1 MNERD
6 DHTFALVEAANPVAA
21 DDLRRELGE
30 AGLDAARA
38 RVDRRLELTGDTA
51 APPRPGATARH
62 SWSRRRLRLAGAA
75 AACLVVGVAAL
86 AALPEGNGRLSALD
100 AVAAVAAGQPA
111 PETAVGSYTHLRER
125 QGGGIEPWPAGLVAG
140 PLPSTT
146 EFWIGPDGSGRVIRT
161 TATGET
167 ERPTGDGWRRTGDT
181 WTNDQRFGARRF
193 PKVYRSVSPSVL
205 DLRVDTLP
213 TEPNVLAALLRRK
226 LAEAAADDDPETGF
240 AGGPHASSGELLI
253 VIGQT
258 LAHPLAPPE
267 LRSALYEVA
276 GTLEGVQVDE
286 HGHDPSGR
294 PAAVIRLNE
303 TAKSG
308 TANRSELF
316 FDRRTSAMLA
326 TQSTT
331 VEFVPAGP
339 IATPDPPG
347 GTPLPTPDPDRT
359 QPADPDPSECGT
371 VEDPCPAKV
380 APVPPSEGD
389 NDPAVRTTFTYFT
402 IYDQR
407 GTVDSVHA
415 RP

>member
-6 DHTFALVEAANPVAA
+6 DHTFALLEAANPVAA

-38 RVDRRLELTGDTA
+38 RVDRRLELTGDTE
-51 APPRPGATARH
+51 APPRLGPTARH

-75 AACLVVGVAAL
+75 AACLGAGVVAL
-86 AALPEGNGRLSALD
+86 AVLPEGNGRLSALD
-100 AVAAVAAGQPA
+100 AVAAVAAAQPA
-111 PETAVGSYTHLRER
+111 PRAPAGSYTHLRER
-125 QGGGIEPWPAGLVAG
+125 QGGRIEPWPAGLVAG
-140 PLPSTT
+140 PLPSTA

-161 TATGET
+161 MKTATGET
-167 ERPTGDGWRRTGDT
+167 PTGDGWKRTGDT
-181 WTNDQRFGARRF
+181 WTNDQRFGANRF
-193 PKVYRSVSPSVL
+193 STVYRNVRPSVL

-213 TEPNVLAALLRRK
+213 TEPNTLAAQLRQE

-240 AGGPHASSGELLI
+240 AGGSHASSGELLI

-258 LAHPLAPPE
+258 LAHPLARPE

-276 GTLEGVQVDE
+276 GTLEGVEVDE

-294 PAAVIRLNE
+294 PAAVISLDE

-316 FDRRTSAMLA
+316 FDPRTSALLA

-347 GTPLPTPDPDRT
+347 GTPIPTPDPART
-359 QPADPDPSECGT
+359 QPADPDASDCGT

-380 APVPPSEGD
+380 APIPPSEGD
-389 NDPAVRTTFTYFT
+389 NDPDVRTTFTYFA

-407 GTVDSVHA
+407 GTVDSIHA